1 MKVSILTI
9 GDEIL
14 NGTTID
20 TNAVFMAEN
29 LISEGIDVSKMLTVS
44 DTEDEIVNA
53 LDFLKTTA
61 EVIFI
66 TGGLGPTKDDIT
78 VKTLAKYVGQD
89 LVFNEENY
97 NHVNMLLSQRRKKD
111 IEVDKSRC
119 MFPEKT
125 IFLNNQKGTAP
136 GMWLE
141 KNGVILISMPG
152 VPLEMKQIFIDE
164 ALPKIKEIFKNK
176 VMYTGREI
184 TSEKIKLVIKSNIG
198 KNICLMIS
206 GDPALFS
213 GQFQKHLCLD
223 EHIKWFNKYKYNYEV
238 IPGLS
243 SLSILCAKQSIDLTS
258 FSSNQNVVITSIERL
273 RDLQQLNYNE
283 LRATLSSK
291 PSLALYQS
299 INEFDNIKQILL
311 EFYPSKT
318 KIIFAQSLSWN
329 NEYIFETDLTALD
342 NTDSKVNQF
351 NDQTLILVCPTKIAD
366 PQ

>member
-164 ALPKIKEIFKNK
+164 ALPKIKASLENYI
-176 VMYTGREI
+176 
-184 TSEKIKLVIKSNIG
+184 SEQKLEK
-198 KNICLMIS
+198 
-206 GDPALFS
+206 
-213 GQFQKHLCLD
+213 
-223 EHIKWFNKYKYNYEV
+223 
-238 IPGLS
+238 
-243 SLSILCAKQSIDLTS
+243 
-258 FSSNQNVVITSIERL
+258 
-273 RDLQQLNYNE
+273 
-283 LRATLSSK
+283 ATLIGHSLGG
-291 PSLALYQS
+291 SLALWLATEDRYNFKKIIIVDTLPS
-299 INEFDNIKQILL
+299 IGALMMPNFNKDNIVYENPYNKRLL
-311 EFYPSKT
+311 EMSDEDFEKMATQYATGMSLNKDKHA
-318 KIIFAQSLSWN
+318 KIKNWIL
-329 NEYIFETDLTALD
+329 ETDRETYAYGYTDLLKLDLREDIAKIKIPVSILGATHPFGEEAVKKTYQKQYKNLD
-342 NTDSKVNQF
+342 NYTIKYAKDAAHF
-351 NDQTLILVCPTKIAD
+351 IMYDQPEWFLTTIKTELE
-366 PQ
+366 